1 MTTRSPRSAKTASA
15 AKEAFDLDAVE
26 AEVAG
31 DPFEFTFGGRPYS
44 LPHLQD
50 VDRTVLNAADQGDL
64 EAMKAAFRSGL
75 GDDFDE
81 FDAQPMKLRSL
92 NALFEAWLEHSGLKP
107 GESQASTRS

>member
-1 MTTRSPRSAKTASA
+1 MTTRSPRAVKPAKPKA
-15 AKEAFDLDAVE
+15 AFDLDAVE
-26 AEVAG
+26 AETSG
-31 DPFEFTFGGRPYS
+31 DPFEFVFGGRSYT
-44 LPHLQD
+44 LPHMQD
-50 VDRTVLNAADQGDL
+50 VDRSVLDVADQGDL
-64 EAMKAAFRSGL
+64 EAMKQAFKSGL